1 MTEKINITLPIVVL
15 KLAGLSSEKLEEK
28 SLLIWV
34 LELYS
39 EGKITLS
46 KAALLLNLKVDEFH
60 SEFQKRH
67 LKHVGGPESIQ
78 EIQKDFDTIH
88 DLTKDK

>member
-1 MTEKINITLPIVVL
+1 MTEKINIKLPIDVL

-46 KAALLLNLKVDEFH
+46 KAALLLNLKVDEFL

-67 LKHVGGPESIQ
+67 LKHIGGPESIQ
-78 EIQKDFDTIH
+78 EIQKDFDTIY